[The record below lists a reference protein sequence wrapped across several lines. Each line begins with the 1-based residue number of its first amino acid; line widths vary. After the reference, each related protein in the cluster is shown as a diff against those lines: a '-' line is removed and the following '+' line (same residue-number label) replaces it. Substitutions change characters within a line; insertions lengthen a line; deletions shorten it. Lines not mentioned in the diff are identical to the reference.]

1 MNHKVRNSYES
12 KMFIAYMTHSPLIT
26 QTMNTLK
33 ALFPHKQ
40 LPNIYS
46 YPEVKINNYLDA
58 QYYGEIGIGTP
69 VQPFEVVF
77 DTGSSNLWVP
87 SKECRLSAA
96 CYLHKYFDSAK
107 SSSYVKNGTHFNITY
122 GSGAVVG
129 YLGQDTTT
137 LAGLTAKNSSFG
149 QITKLEGISFI
160 ASKFDGIMGMG
171 WPAISVQGCP
181 LIFDLLYKQGQ
192 IQSNSFS
199 FYLTKV
205 AGMEGSSMVL
215 GGINPN
221 YATEP
226 FKYYKLKMQNY
237 WITEMADV
245 VFNGTSY
252 KNGTLSAIIDTGTS
266 VIAGPK
272 HIIDKMTA
280 AFGPG
285 KEKQVDCSTLDK
297 LPDLMFQFGADK
309 YVLKPVDYI
318 LQVAEGS
325 KTVCIVGLIGLDL
338 PPQLGDAFIVGDSFI
353 KTYYTHFDVANSQ
366 VGFARAK

>member
-1 MNHKVRNSYES
+1 
-12 KMFIAYMTHSPLIT
+12 
-26 QTMNTLK
+26 
-33 ALFPHKQ
+33 
-40 LPNIYS
+40 
-46 YPEVKINNYLDA
+46 
-58 QYYGEIGIGTP
+58 
-69 VQPFEVVF
+69 VF

-192 IQSNSFS
+192 LQGNSFS

-338 PPQLGDAFIVGDSFI
+338 PPQLGEAFIVGDSFI